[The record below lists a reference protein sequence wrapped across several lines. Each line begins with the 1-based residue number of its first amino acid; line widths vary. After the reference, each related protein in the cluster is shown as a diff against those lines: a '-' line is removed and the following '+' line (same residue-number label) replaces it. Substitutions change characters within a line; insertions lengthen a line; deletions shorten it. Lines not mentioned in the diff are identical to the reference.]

1 MAKEFPFTIQFV
13 TTFTDEEYAKVSMT
27 APDDLLALVAKRGLV
42 ELLQPRMKELNEGAT
57 KITVS
62 IAE

>member
-1 MAKEFPFTIQFV
+1 MAKEFPFTVKFV
-13 TTFTDEEYAKVSMT
+13 TTFTDEEYDKVSKT
-27 APDDLLALVAKRGLV
+27 APDELLTLVAKRGLV

>member
-1 MAKEFPFTIQFV
+1 MAKEFPFTVKFV
-13 TTFTDEEYAKVSMT
+13 TTFTDEEYDKVSKT
-27 APDDLLALVAKRGLV
+27 APDELLALVAKRGLV

>member
-1 MAKEFPFTIQFV
+1 MAKEFPFTVKFV
-13 TTFTDEEYAKVSMT
+13 TTFTDEEYDKVSRT
-27 APDDLLALVAKRGLV
+27 VPDDVLLTVAKRGLID
-42 ELLQPRMKELNEGAT
+42 LMQPRMNELNEGAT